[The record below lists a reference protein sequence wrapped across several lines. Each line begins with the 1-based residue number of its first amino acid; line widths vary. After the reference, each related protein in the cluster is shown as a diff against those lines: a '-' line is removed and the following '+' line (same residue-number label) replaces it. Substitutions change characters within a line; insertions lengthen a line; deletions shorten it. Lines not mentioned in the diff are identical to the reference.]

1 MKKDREKE
9 KDGKGPQKKAPQKKA
24 AKKRGFFGRLIVF
37 LLSILAFIGLLAM
50 LLSVLS
56 AYIDPVKFV
65 WLTFFGLAFWVI
77 VCYNFVVLTLLL
89 LMWSKKA
96 WISII
101 ALLIAIPGFYKSFST
116 GKAQEGAELRIM
128 SYNVFRFLDI
138 YDEEKSPFDVAT
150 TMANVILEQQPDVL
164 CLQEYEIFKP
174 KIGRKESIALFGEMV
189 GMPYQYYHTKE
200 YFVGNVI
207 FSKYPL
213 QALDDGSSFSQ
224 ENEYGA
230 VVEVD
235 AGEKGKF
242 YVVCCH
248 LTSFLLTSDEVSVF
262 TDTGNSKQEMQEYGK
277 SIFAKLKSAYE
288 KRSYE
293 VSKMLSDIPHDGSA
307 IILCGDMNDTPMSYT
322 YNQIKRA
329 GFTDGFVETGWGIGH
344 TYAGKLP
351 LLRIDYVWGNERIQP
366 KAFKRLK
373 HKVSDH
379 YPVMMDFKVVDGL

>member
-1 MKKDREKE
+1 ME
-9 KDGKGPQKKAPQKKA
+9 KDKGKKKIG

-50 LLSVLS
+50 ILSVLS
-56 AYIDPVKFV
+56 GYVDPVKFV

-77 VCYNFVVLTLLL
+77 VCYNLLVFMLLL
-89 LMWSKKA
+89 LMWSRKA
-96 WISII
+96 WISIL
-101 ALLIAIPGFYKSFST
+101 ALVVAIPGFYKSFST
-116 GKAQEGAELRIM
+116 GKAQEGADLRIM
-128 SYNVFRFLDI
+128 SYNVFHFHDI
-138 YDEEKSPFDVAT
+138 YDEEKSTFDVAT
-150 TMANVILEQQPDVL
+150 TFSNVVLENHPDVL
-164 CLQEYEIFKP
+164 CLQEYGIFKP
-174 KIGRKESIALFGEMV
+174 KTRRNDGIALLGEMV

-200 YFVGNVI
+200 YFAGNVI
-207 FSKYPL
+207 MSKYPL
-213 QALDDGSSFSQ
+213 KALDDGSSFSQ
-224 ENEYGA
+224 ENGYGA

-235 AGEKGKF
+235 AGDKGKF

-262 TDTGNSKQEMQEYGK
+262 SDTGNSKEEVQEYGK
-277 SIFAKLKSAYE
+277 SIFVKLKAAYE
-288 KRSYE
+288 KRSHE
-293 VSKMLSDIPHDGSA
+293 VSKMLADIPHDGSA

-351 LLRIDYVWGNERIQP
+351 LLRIDYIWGNERIQP

-373 HKVSDH
+373 HKGSDH